1 MKESY
6 NAWLLFQNNDNKE
19 KASKLLKFTETKELG
34 KFIILVIIRLYIHV
48 IFLFILRTRRV
59 D

>member
-19 KASKLLKFTETKELG
+19 KASKLLKFTKTKEFFQL
-34 KFIILVIIRLYIHV
+34 K
-48 IFLFILRTRRV
+48 
-59 D
+59 